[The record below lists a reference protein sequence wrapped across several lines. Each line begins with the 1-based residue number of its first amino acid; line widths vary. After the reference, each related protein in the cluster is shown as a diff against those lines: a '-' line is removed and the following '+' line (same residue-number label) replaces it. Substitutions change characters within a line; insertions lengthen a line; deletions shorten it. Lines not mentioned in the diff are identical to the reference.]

1 MNTTYKSL
9 LLVSI
14 LTFAFA
20 NIISAQQIN
29 EAIASTIIP
38 INEGPRAGNNPV
50 AATLPGSNNNITEYQ
65 KASKSF
71 SILFPNFTG
80 QQWTETNDALYVS
93 FINDGHKT
101 RASFSK
107 NGRLNYAIADY
118 DLEQLP
124 QALQQYIKKEYN
136 DYMVFNA
143 IKITAHSATAYQ
155 VILENTSEF
164 ITLKSTIDGIEQ
176 TAHQSK

>member
-20 NIISAQQIN
+20 NILSAQQID
-29 EAIASTIIP
+29 ETTASTMIAVK
-38 INEGPRAGNNPV
+38 EGPRTGNNYT
-50 AATLPGSNNNITEYQ
+50 AATLPGSNSNVTEHQ

-93 FINDGHKT
+93 FINDRHKT

-118 DLEQLP
+118 ELEQLP
-124 QALQQYIKKEYN
+124 QVLQQYIKKEYP
-136 DYMVFNA
+136 DYTVFNA
-143 IKITAHSATAYQ
+143 IKITAYNATAYQ
-155 VILENTSEF
+155 LILENNLEF

>member
-9 LLVSI
+9 FLVSI
-14 LTFAFA
+14 LAFAFA
-20 NIISAQQIN
+20 NLLSAQQIN
-29 EAIASTIIP
+29 EATASTMIVVK
-38 INEGPRAGNNPV
+38 EGPRTGNNYI
-50 AATLPGSNNNITEYQ
+50 AATLPGSNSNVTEHQ
-65 KASKSF
+65 KASRSF

-107 NGRLNYAIADY
+107 NGSLNYAIADY
-118 DLEQLP
+118 NLEQLP
-124 QALQQYIKKEYN
+124 PTLQQYIKKEYHG
-136 DYMVFNA
+136 YTVFNA
-143 IKITAHSATAYQ
+143 IKITAYNATAYQ

-164 ITLKSTIDGIEQ
+164 ITLKSTVDGVEQ
-176 TAHQSK
+176 IAHLSK